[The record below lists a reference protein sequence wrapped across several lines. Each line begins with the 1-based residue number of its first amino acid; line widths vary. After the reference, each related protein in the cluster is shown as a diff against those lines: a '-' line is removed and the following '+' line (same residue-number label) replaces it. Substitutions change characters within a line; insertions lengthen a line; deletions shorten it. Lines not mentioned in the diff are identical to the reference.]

1 MSSSDL
7 LNALKDIPPAKIP
20 TLRRLERALESA
32 AWLGQD
38 SISEHHEPKQELSDA
53 VIIQRSRDIASAY
66 KQRTLLYD
74 LHRKTQV
81 GILKPVAGG
90 CRFVYVSRGDI
101 TQVVYSFE
109 DLVLTASPPPE
120 LKGLPYH
127 FQALAE
133 PITLPSWDAFK
144 ARGSLFSEFIDQ
156 YHLWRAGISFK

>member
-7 LNALKDIPPAKIP
+7 LEALKDIPSVRIP
-20 TLRRLERALESA
+20 TLRRVERALEHTV
-32 AWLGQD
+32 QPD
-38 SISEHHEPKQELSDA
+38 HEPFSEHQEPRPEISDDL
-53 VIIQRSRDIASAY
+53 VLQRARDITAAY
-66 KQRTLLYD
+66 KQRTLLSD
-74 LHRKTQV
+74 LQRKAQA
-81 GILKPVAGG
+81 GILKPLAGG
-90 CRFVYVSRGDI
+90 CRFVYVDRGNI
-101 TQVVYSFE
+101 TQVIYSFE

-144 ARGSLFSEFIDQ
+144 ARESMFSGFMDQ